1 MLIELKKKG
10 QTSEG
15 MSLRH
20 SPGSKGFSFLYPGH
34 KNEKVP
40 NTVTDVPDGSV
51 NEMCNFPS
59 SSTTYSSEGI
69 QQQMTNK

>member
-1 MLIELKKKG
+1 MLIELKKNG

-15 MSLRH
+15 MSLGH

-51 NEMCNFPS
+51 NEPFPS